1 MANGQ
6 KISPILTD
14 DASVEDLGP
23 GGLLNEL
30 PSLKETADRQRKF
43 NTKFNDYADLSGN
56 RYSSVHPDATSDGDN
71 AGRGDAG
78 NGVGTN
84 NDQMELKK
92 LLYSSGNKYKPGSGY
107 FNIDYIQEYW

>member
-23 GGLLNEL
+23 GGLLN
-30 PSLKETADRQRKF
+30 
-43 NTKFNDYADLSGN
+43 GN

-71 AGRGDAG
+71 AGRGDVG